1 MRGRAGRLNRIRA
14 HHILQMERVST
25 QEYPKCQVVE
35 RKSKNSVVV
44 GPTTPS
50 AVFLATMWIAA
61 ATGRVPSKGEAR
73 FTFLSNYEYGIEAAA
88 SRRQAT
94 PVGATTA
101 TGVILGRGTKMSEGG
116 ICLFALANLAIGAQ
130 IDVELTDSRC
140 GTPVR
145 VSGIVRNR
153 IVYLYGVGFVIDQ
166 QEDRQQIAR
175 LRHSVGG
182 TTHLQSS

>member
-1 MRGRAGRLNRIRA
+1 MALKRQPAGDKRRLIDVPIR
-14 HHILQMERVST
+14 
-25 QEYPKCQVVE
+25 VV
-35 RKSKNSVVV
+35 
-44 GPTTPS
+44 
-50 AVFLATMWIAA
+50 AV
-61 ATGRVPSKGEAR
+61 
-73 FTFLSNYEYGIEAAA
+73 
-88 SRRQAT
+88 
-94 PVGATTA
+94 TA
-101 TGVILGRGTKMSEGG
+101 TGVIVGRGTKMTEGG

-153 IVYLYGVGFVIDQ
+153 IVYLYGVAFLIDQ

-175 LRHSVGG
+175 LRHNVGG